1 MNNLAELRDL
11 FTKNQIAIKEF
22 GGWYLKVDKDTWTM
36 AHDRFYKNGLP
47 QNMKEKNIF
56 DNYKRIKQND
66 NISTQT
72 RNWRGISCRNRI
84 RN

>member
-36 AHDRFYKNGLP
+36 AHDRFYKN
-47 QNMKEKNIF
+47 
-56 DNYKRIKQND
+56 
-66 NISTQT
+66 
-72 RNWRGISCRNRI
+72 
-84 RN
+84 